1 MMDASYIENGDNEF
15 LNRYCANET
24 EEEETE

>member
-15 LNRYCANET
+15 LNRYCVNET

>member
-1 MMDASYIENGDNEF
+1 MDASYIENGDNEF
-15 LNRYCANET
+15 LNRYCVNET